1 MSCINIV
8 FPNQLFEKLDYFENK
23 EVVLIEEFLFLNNS
37 IFIKRN
43 LFSIVI
49 R

>member
-8 FPNQLFEKLDYFENK
+8 FPNQLFEKVDYFDGN
-23 EVVLIEEFLFLNNS
+23 EVVLVEEFLFLNNS

-43 LFSIVI
+43 LFFIVI